1 MTTRRTTRR
10 KHRLTIGL
18 PVYNGEEYLEESLDA
33 LLGQSYEDYE
43 LIITDNASTDGTP
56 AICRKYVAMDARVS
70 YHRLPENIG
79 AAGNHNHVFTLA
91 SGELF
96 KWASHDD
103 LYGRTLLERCV
114 EALDEHPDLV
124 LAHSYTATIDS
135 AGRIIEPYDYRIP
148 TDSPSAAERFRGLLY
163 ASGGDDF
170 YGVIRSAALRN
181 VKPHDSYHH
190 ADRTFVMDLA
200 MQGRFHQ
207 VPDLLYFRRDHETR
221 AERANPSVRSRCANL
236 DPKRGKGFNPT
247 VRLLAEYAWG
257 YVDLI
262 NRAPVSR
269 AEKAKCYRHLAEYL
283 SSRVTR
289 RVVSADSRPA
299 VAPTEQVLS
308 IDGIVP
314 GRPVRS

>member
-1 MTTRRTTRR
+1 MTP
-10 KHRLTIGL
+10 RLTIGL
-18 PVYNGEEYLEESLDA
+18 PVYNGEEYLAESLDA
-33 LLGQSYEDYE
+33 LLGQSYEDFE
-43 LIITDNASTDGTP
+43 LIITDNDSTDGTP
-56 AICRKYVAMDARVS
+56 DICKRYVAADSRVS
-70 YHRLPENIG
+70 YHRLPRNIG

-91 SGELF
+91 RGELF

-114 EALDEHPDLV
+114 EALDERPDYI
-124 LAHSYTATIDS
+124 LAHSYNATIDS
-135 AGRIIEPYDYRIP
+135 QGKIIEPYDYRIP
-148 TDSPSAAERFRGLLY
+148 TDSPSAAERFRGLLH
-163 ASGGDDF
+163 APGGDDF
-170 YGVIRSAALRN
+170 YGVIRSAALRR

-207 VPDLLYFRRDHETR
+207 VPELLYFRRDHETR

-236 DPKRGKGFNPT
+236 DPKRAKGFNPT
-247 VRLLAEYAWG
+247 ARLLAEYAWG

-262 NRAPVSR
+262 KRAPIPG
-269 AEKAKCYRHLAEYL
+269 AEKRKCYRHLAEYL

-299 VAPTEQVLS
+299 VAPKEQVLS

>member
-1 MTTRRTTRR
+1 M
-10 KHRLTIGL
+10 KPRLTIGL
-18 PVYNGEEYLEESLDA
+18 PVYNGEEYLAESLDA

-56 AICRKYVAMDARVS
+56 AICKRYVAMDSRVS
-70 YHRLPENIG
+70 YHRLPKNIG
-79 AAGNHNHVFTLA
+79 AAGNHNHVFTRA
-91 SGELF
+91 RGELF

-114 EALDEHPDLV
+114 EALDERPDHV
-124 LAHSYTATIDS
+124 LAHSYNATIDS
-135 AGRIIEPYDYRIP
+135 RGKIIEPYDYRIP
-148 TDSPSAAERFRGLLY
+148 TDSPSAAERFRGLLH
-163 ASGGDDF
+163 ATGGDDF

-181 VKPHDSYHH
+181 VRPHDSYHH

-207 VPDLLYFRRDHETR
+207 VPELLYFRRDHETR

-236 DPKRGKGFNPT
+236 DPKRGTGFNPT
-247 VRLLAEYAWG
+247 ARLLAEYAWG

-262 NRAPVSR
+262 NRAPISR
-269 AEKAKCYRHLAEYL
+269 TEKAKCYRHLAEYL
-283 SSRVTR
+283 GSRATR

-299 VAPTEQVLS
+299 VAPKEQVLS

-314 GRPVRS
+314 GRRVRS